1 MSKCVRS
8 MCSSAEILKH
18 FFTPF
23 LKNGT
28 HPKKLSRH
36 KRKEMWFHH
45 SQDSAG
51 SSHHPSSYAPDS
63 QCSDFSQINTQDLF
77 SQNSSGPQNEILSQ
91 KRMTMYE
98 KWLNKKSLLKSQL
111 DKEGKGS
118 NTSTAGSTNNS
129 NKCYSVIESRT
140 SLGGTVSETAGLN
153 RDLLQQIKNSF
164 QDSSKE
170 IRNALGA
177 FKKKLDTNTELSQEQ
192 LSQTLSTFLQ
202 DVWKHQEQICNMLC
216 EHVKKASSSEEL
228 HTKIAVNEKQITLLE
243 EQLLAFQQSGA
254 EKLSKEVENVL
265 SSHLS
270 NLDQKLEDLIKYM
283 KQTKEKQEFQSE
295 DYKNCLE
302 KNIKECMNQY
312 GNRNSQ
318 MKEIDKKIMTE
329 VADVKEKMEMK
340 LCDLRTKLIEEFQV
354 LFKRQTKDISDT
366 HKQLFKQL
374 NQNIFPLKNLR
385 SQNNTVIMEHL
396 DTLGTKLEKVVQKC
410 FSSNDWNIPT
420 IQNSITESLHVML
433 SSLLKQTNND
443 CISDILQQVEE
454 RLLSHISTMLK
465 HDNKNNL
472 CNDKSLSEIDQPQK
486 RCEQKNSSLN
496 NVDVQLKKTQ
506 RSDRYHKRSSKCKQ
520 DTGINNNVMYNTR
533 RQHEKHVIDS
543 ERQKESVLIDNSFTY
558 GKPKYQTKNNGICE
572 AENNINKLLTPYM
585 YCSPNF
591 SPSQRMNLN
600 LSKVQTIDKVKN
612 PDGKS
617 NGRKRKYCENENQQT
632 NFFNRDMQLHFEP
645 AQLSRYSEDK
655 SDFQAYYKEKKGK
668 YQHLQSPFQTSFKA
682 VEKVYKTR
690 QMVETQSHHEFWSQN
705 LENNSSV
712 CQQKALLYSDTYGD
726 CYADRKSILNKLS
739 SRKFQS
745 SLSSHNGYNGENGD
759 EINSCDSSPTVSLA
773 NVTIKKQK
781 APYKTRLIQDSQTV
795 VKEIKMDAKVL
806 SPAPTLLSEIDL

>member
-1 MSKCVRS
+1 MA
-8 MCSSAEILKH
+8 SSSITEAKATLTYDICGRGGVSLQNRVPQPHEEVCEMNHCHSTIEGGQQCKTLH
-18 FFTPF
+18 
-23 LKNGT
+23 
-28 HPKKLSRH
+28 SES

-454 RLLSHISTMLK
+454 R
-465 HDNKNNL
+465 
-472 CNDKSLSEIDQPQK
+472 
-486 RCEQKNSSLN
+486 
-496 NVDVQLKKTQ
+496 
-506 RSDRYHKRSSKCKQ
+506 
-520 DTGINNNVMYNTR
+520 
-533 RQHEKHVIDS
+533 
-543 ERQKESVLIDNSFTY
+543 
-558 GKPKYQTKNNGICE
+558 
-572 AENNINKLLTPYM
+572 
-585 YCSPNF
+585 
-591 SPSQRMNLN
+591 
-600 LSKVQTIDKVKN
+600 
-612 PDGKS
+612 
-617 NGRKRKYCENENQQT
+617 
-632 NFFNRDMQLHFEP
+632 DMQLHFEP